1 MSSSPKPR
9 VYGGKRTQQ
18 FDYSGVN
25 LPDGGF
31 SRFMACAG
39 RSALRHC
46 PYCGGARIFKSWF
59 SLKERCPTCN
69 VLYEYE
75 DGYTVGAY
83 AINLIITEFI
93 AVGVTLSLL
102 IWSNMSVLALQITGA
117 SLAIGL
123 PIFFYPFAV
132 LLFICLDL
140 AFHNPGDFS
149 ERPRV

>member
-1 MSSSPKPR
+1 MSSQPR
-9 VYGGKRTQQ
+9 VYGGKRTQH
-18 FDYSGVN
+18 FDTSAIK
-25 LPDGGF
+25 LPQEGF
-31 SRFMACAG
+31 RRFAVCAG

-46 PYCGGARIFKSWF
+46 PYCGGTHIFRNWW
-59 SLKERCPTCN
+59 SLKDRCPNCN

-83 AINLIITEFI
+83 AINLIVTELI

-102 IWSNMSVLALQITGA
+102 IWSGMSVLALQLTGA

-123 PIFFYPFAV
+123 PIVFYPFAV

>member
-1 MSSSPKPR
+1 MSSQPR
-9 VYGGKRTQQ
+9 VIGGERTQQ
-18 FDYSGVN
+18 FDYSGVK
-25 LPDGGF
+25 LPEEGF
-31 SRFMACAG
+31 QRFATCVG
-39 RSALRHC
+39 RSSLRRC
-46 PYCGGARIFKSWF
+46 PYCGGKHIFKSWF
-59 SLKERCPTCN
+59 ALKDRCPTCN

-102 IWSNMSVLALQITGA
+102 IWSGMSVLALQITGA

-132 LLFICLDL
+132 LLFISLDL

>member
-1 MSSSPKPR
+1 MSSQPR
-9 VYGGKRTQQ
+9 VYGGKRKET
-18 FDYSGVN
+18 FDYSKVD
-25 LPDGGF
+25 LPEGGLQ
-31 SRFMACAG
+31 RFLTCAG

-46 PYCGGARIFKSWF
+46 PYCGGAHIFKNWF
-59 SLKERCPTCN
+59 SLKDRCPTCN

-75 DGYTVGAY
+75 DGYSVGAY

-102 IWSNMSVLALQITGA
+102 IWSDLSTLALQLTGA

-123 PIFFYPFAV
+123 PIFFYPYAV

-140 AFHNPGDFS
+140 TFHHPRDFS